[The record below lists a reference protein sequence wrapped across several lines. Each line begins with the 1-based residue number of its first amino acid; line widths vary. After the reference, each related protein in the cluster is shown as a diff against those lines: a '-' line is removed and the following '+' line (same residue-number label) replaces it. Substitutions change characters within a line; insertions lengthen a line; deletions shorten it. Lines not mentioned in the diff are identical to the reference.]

1 MTKQRA
7 YEILELEQG
16 STKDQVKKKYE
27 NFMRLTKFDKSYDEK
42 LLTKA
47 FDLLMGV
54 NWGDIE
60 NEQDYYEKGL
70 NKKKI
75 ENFFYHY
82 KRHMIFGGIALITFS
97 LIFISI
103 FSRNPKP
110 DVGILIIG
118 NALVDEIV
126 PIEDYFENTYE
137 IDFVRVIPINIG
149 YSASGEFGEAN
160 MYKLAT
166 TLQGGEGDLIFTDE
180 DSLKFLAND
189 GALEDLSVHFDEL
202 GINETDT
209 RIAWE
214 VDYYGKRIAAGII
227 LDVSE
232 DLKDYIIGEN
242 LIYLAIPDYTI
253 NTEQAYIIAKGLIK

>member
-16 STKDQVKKKYE
+16 ASKDHIKKKYE

-42 LLTKA
+42 LLTEA

-82 KRHMIFGGIALITFS
+82 TRHLIFGGIALITFS
-97 LIFISI
+97 IIFISI
-103 FSRNPKP
+103 FIVNPKP
-110 DVGILIIG
+110 DVGVLMIG
-118 NALVDEIV
+118 SAVVDDPIA
-126 PIEDYFENTYE
+126 IEDYFETTYE
-137 IDFVRVIPINIG
+137 IEFVRVIPINIG

-166 TLQGGEGDLIFTDE
+166 TLQGGEGDLIFTDKS
-180 DSLKFLAND
+180 SLTFLAND
-189 GALEDLSVHFDEL
+189 GALEDLSVHFGEL
-202 GINETDT
+202 GINESDE
-209 RIAWE
+209 RIIWE
-214 VDYYGKRIAAGII
+214 NDYYGKRIAAGI
-227 LDVSE
+227 LLVGFDDFES
-232 DLKDYIIGEN
+232 YISGY
-242 LIYLAIPDYTI
+242 LQYLAIPDYTI
-253 NTEQAYIIAKGLIK
+253 NTEQAYIIAKGLIN